1 MLSSITAHMIE
12 KRPLKHQIVR
22 YASCLKP
29 NALVLSAE
37 NKSSRLKFSK
47 MLVKLT
53 ALNHISIK
61 LADDAKEQFSKIT
74 DEHLPENREKFSL
87 LAKYDQRLDIF
98 MSQVVLKK
106 EYELLWKVCVLVFCL
121 SHCQSAVECGFKV
134 NKEFVVE
141 NQSEDSLKCLRII
154 NDHLTSKN
162 VQARYIT
169 ITQDMIKSV
178 EAARERYKIYQN
190 EKQK

>member
-1 MLSSITAHMIE
+1 MLSNITAHMIE

-121 SHCQSAVECGFKV
+121 SHGQSAVECGFKV
-134 NKEFVVE
+134 NRVRCRKSIRRFIKMLTHHQRSSDIEKRSSKIHNHHSRYDQV
-141 NQSEDSLKCLRII
+141 SESCKRALQNI
-154 NDHLTSKN
+154 SK
-162 VQARYIT
+162 
-169 ITQDMIKSV
+169 
-178 EAARERYKIYQN
+178 
-190 EKQK
+190 